1 MLMLV
6 TVILVCSCS
15 LQAFGADFDTWMYMM
30 SHKLGPA
37 EAGGG
42 DIRFIP
48 HQDFGALT
56 ISHMNEALYVWNQ
69 AMDAGYLGRE
79 PVIRHSD
86 PETDYPGN
94 GRYDGKSKVY
104 RVHAGTNGTYVAQMT
119 PGEGAG
125 LLTSADIAINM
136 SFQWANSAQ
145 PGKYDFWT
153 VFMHEAGH
161 VVGIA
166 DNDILPNS
174 VMYGVARL
182 NHTRRSLTDFEY
194 TMLGAIYG

>member
-1 MLMLV
+1 MV
-6 TVILVCSCS
+6 VILTC
-15 LQAFGADFDTWMYMM
+15 L
-30 SHKLGPA
+30 A
-37 EAGGG
+37 E
-42 DIRFIP
+42 
-48 HQDFGALT
+48 LL
-56 ISHMNEALYVWNQ
+56 NVWNQ

-79 PVIRHSD
+79 PVIRHPD

-94 GRYDGKSKVY
+94 GRYDGNSKVY

-194 TMLGAIYG
+194 TMLDAIYG